1 MGTPAV
7 GYQGKLGI
15 SASNPV
21 DAAFEFTSES
31 LRKTGANIEH
41 DGIAGTRSHR
51 SERIRANNYTVGGQ
65 IAMQPCPEE
74 LAALLPCIL
83 GAVASG
89 TTFALAETIPER
101 YITID
106 RGTKVFTYDGCKV
119 ARATFSASEGS
130 PLTLELDIVGKTE
143 TVANSGTF
151 PAITVTNAPPFMFY
165 DGVSS
170 IASTAYAFKSFRL
183 TIDNN
188 LMVAYNN
195 SQSASHIVAADR
207 MVSLEVTTP
216 YSSDET
222 ALLDAAVAGLAT
234 TFTFTNGGYSCAFA
248 LAKWQFP
255 TLTPT
260 INSKTGET
268 VLQLSGAARMLS
280 TTRELIVTL
289 DSTA

>member
-7 GYQGKLGI
+7 GYQGQLGI

-21 DAAFEFTSES
+21 DAAFEFISES

-51 SERIRANNYTVGGQ
+51 SERIRANNFTVGGT
-65 IAMQPCPEE
+65 ITMQPCPEE
-74 LAALLPCIL
+74 LAALLPWIL
-83 GAVASG
+83 GANASG
-89 TTFALAETIPER
+89 TTFALAETLQER
-101 YITID
+101 YVTID

-119 ARATFSASEGS
+119 ARATFSASEGT
-130 PLTLELDIVGKTE
+130 PLTVELEIVGKTE

-165 DGVSS
+165 DAVSS

-183 TIDNN
+183 TVDNN
-188 LMVAYNN
+188 LAVSFNN

-207 MVSLEVTTP
+207 MVSVEITTP

-222 ALLDAAVAGLAT
+222 ALLGTAVAGLT
-234 TFTFTNGGYSCAFA
+234 STFTLTNGGYSCAFA
-248 LAKWQFP
+248 LAKWQIP

-260 INSKTGET
+260 ISTKNGET
-268 VLQLSGAARMLS
+268 VLTLAGMARMSS